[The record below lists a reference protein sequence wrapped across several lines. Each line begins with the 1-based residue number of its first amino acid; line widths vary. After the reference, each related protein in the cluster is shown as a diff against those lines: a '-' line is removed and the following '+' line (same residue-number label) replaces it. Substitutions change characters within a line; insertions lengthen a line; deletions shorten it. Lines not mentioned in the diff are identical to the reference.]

1 MNNPAPISPL
11 PPEPPHERNGVPQM
25 ALTLVVI
32 VIVLIWPDLIPMVT
46 VVLAVL
52 SLDQAAR

>member
-1 MNNPAPISPL
+1 
-11 PPEPPHERNGVPQM
+11 M
-25 ALTLVVI
+25 ALTFVVI
-32 VIVLIWPDLIPMVT
+32 VIVLIWPDLIPVVT